1 MISAPR
7 LPDDIDAQAAVEDLA
22 PQMNKYGPDCVLYNL
37 SFCSVFDNW
46 EASKMKYT
54 EWVLNLKYV
63 AWIFLRIFKYER
75 NYLRIHAC
83 SFIIYC
89 PAQAKGG
96 RWTLQLVYTDFS
108 GTSK

>member
-37 SFCSVFDNW
+37 SFCFVFDNW

-54 EWVLNLKYV
+54 E
-63 AWIFLRIFKYER
+63 
-75 NYLRIHAC
+75 
-83 SFIIYC
+83 
-89 PAQAKGG
+89 
-96 RWTLQLVYTDFS
+96 
-108 GTSK
+108 